1 MFRFVYDELIFCC
14 VSKHIPAQAVVG
26 ALCAGLLVLVF
37 PPVFYLKLFW
47 DRLTPREVYANVAM
61 IFVSIALC
69 GVATWDSIAEAYEM
83 SAPPAG
89 DGAAGDAA
97 AALLAD

>member
-1 MFRFVYDELIFCC
+1 MRTTLDRRLCSTASNVWFVELCE
-14 VSKHIPAQAVVG
+14 G
-26 ALCAGLLVLVF
+26 
-37 PPVFYLKLFW
+37 KLFW
-47 DRLTPREVYANVAM
+47 ARLTPREVYANVAM

-69 GVATWDSIAEAYEM
+69 GVATWDSIAQAYEM

-97 AALLAD
+97 AALHAD